1 MKKRTVIIVIIISI
15 LVIFVLPFGSGRM
28 TDGGTTF
35 YTPMVFHWYIIHD
48 YSTRR
53 ASVPVYPHDGEEHEP
68 PKTKTVFGGIDIYL
82 FGQKVYDTKR
92 MTKSV
97 VPSKITITSGKDGV
111 DVFKQTINV
120 W

>member
-1 MKKRTVIIVIIISI
+1 MASGYKTKSKKRVAI
-15 LVIFVLPFGSGRM
+15 LVTIITLLVLFLFVFPTGSGRL

-82 FGQKVYDTKR
+82 FGQKVYD
-92 MTKSV
+92 SSYSSE
-97 VPSKITITSGKDGV
+97 VPIDS
-111 DVFKQTINV
+111 
-120 W
+120 

>member
-1 MKKRTVIIVIIISI
+1 MGNKMKKRAAIIVIIISI

-48 YSTRR
+48 YNTRR

-82 FGQKVYDTKR
+82 FGQKVYD
-92 MTKSV
+92 SSYSSE
-97 VPSKITITSGKDGV
+97 VPIDS
-111 DVFKQTINV
+111 
-120 W
+120 